1 MATITWAVLKHHKKA
16 DGTYNP
22 KVRVTHNRSVS
33 YMSTDIYTQF
43 VKFKRG
49 SSMGVI
55 TDGDIMDCL
64 NDIVRSI
71 RQIVN
76 TNPVAVEQMET
87 AKELAGFIERYKKRQ
102 NLDIDYIVFATS
114 FLETLPKRGTE
125 SSYKTA
131 INVLRYYMREISGE
145 EKLPIKSFTAKFLM
159 RFESWLRTER
169 IVAIR
174 GKKRS
179 LPPMSDNGISHY
191 MDHLKHVFNRLKAA
205 YNDYELGDI
214 LIKAEPFKVY
224 SAPKL
229 RPTKKRA
236 ISREEILRIYNY
248 VPKKSNTVVA
258 LARDLFIFSFMA
270 AGMNAVDM
278 YNCPAPS
285 FGRIEYY
292 RSKTADRKTTGD
304 AFMSISITGY
314 LRSVIDKYGDLTGKR
329 LFRFA
334 DKYVNHYRLNVALCR
349 GLKVIGEDTGIGNL
363 QFYCA
368 RHSFA
373 TIARN
378 DCGVGMDDIALCLTH
393 ASFYR
398 VTDTYVKPDFS
409 RVDRVIEKVVDY
421 VFHEK
426 EIGR

>member
-1 MATITWAVLKHHKKA
+1 
-16 DGTYNP
+16 
-22 KVRVTHNRSVS
+22 
-33 YMSTDIYTQF
+33 
-43 VKFKRG
+43 
-49 SSMGVI
+49 
-55 TDGDIMDCL
+55 
-64 NDIVRSI
+64 
-71 RQIVN
+71 
-76 TNPVAVEQMET
+76 
-87 AKELAGFIERYKKRQ
+87 
-102 NLDIDYIVFATS
+102 
-114 FLETLPKRGTE
+114 
-125 SSYKTA
+125 
-131 INVLRYYMREISGE
+131 
-145 EKLPIKSFTAKFLM
+145 
-159 RFESWLRTER
+159 
-169 IVAIR
+169 
-174 GKKRS
+174 
-179 LPPMSDNGISHY
+179 MSDNGISHY

-285 FGRIEYY
+285 PGRIEYY

-398 VTDTYVKPDFS
+398 VTDTYVKPDFC

>member
-87 AKELAGFIERYKKRQ
+87 AKDLAGFIERYKKRQ

-174 GKKRS
+174 GKKRT
-179 LPPMSDNGISHY
+179 LPP
-191 MDHLKHVFNRLKAA
+191 
-205 YNDYELGDI
+205 
-214 LIKAEPFKVY
+214 
-224 SAPKL
+224 
-229 RPTKKRA
+229 
-236 ISREEILRIYNY
+236 
-248 VPKKSNTVVA
+248 
-258 LARDLFIFSFMA
+258 
-270 AGMNAVDM
+270 
-278 YNCPAPS
+278 
-285 FGRIEYY
+285 
-292 RSKTADRKTTGD
+292 
-304 AFMSISITGY
+304 
-314 LRSVIDKYGDLTGKR
+314 
-329 LFRFA
+329 
-334 DKYVNHYRLNVALCR
+334 
-349 GLKVIGEDTGIGNL
+349 
-363 QFYCA
+363 
-368 RHSFA
+368 
-373 TIARN
+373 
-378 DCGVGMDDIALCLTH
+378 
-393 ASFYR
+393 
-398 VTDTYVKPDFS
+398 
-409 RVDRVIEKVVDY
+409 
-421 VFHEK
+421 HE
-426 EIGR
+426 R